1 MQTRLSSSHF
11 VGRIGELTE
20 LELAVREASA
30 GRPALVLLGG
40 ESGVGKTRLVG
51 ELERR
56 LSAGRGGA
64 AAAASPGAPLVL
76 RGEAVEQGD
85 GELPYAPLLG
95 ALRPIVRERHAALD
109 AMASASRRQ
118 LAALVP
124 ALDDGGPRG
133 DPDDATGQLRLFEA
147 LLELLHLLSESAPV
161 ALILEDM
168 HWADRSTRTFVAF
181 LARSLRQERLA
192 LLLTYRSD
200 ELHRRHA
207 LRPLLAELERLERA
221 RRIELEPFDRDELAE
236 VLADILGAPPS
247 PELVSRLFTRSEG
260 NPLYT
265 EELLAAGLDG
275 RGSAPQSLRDAFMT
289 RIERLADDAQRASRA
304 VAVGRA
310 LDQATLATVTGI
322 EHDRLHAALREAVSE
337 QVLVAG
343 EDGRFCFRH
352 ALLREA
358 LYDDLLPGERGE
370 LHLALARGLEL
381 QTGTPDEREV
391 ERATTIASHYAAAGD
406 QPAALR
412 ASIRAALA
420 AEQVH
425 AYGEVADL
433 AERALELWPRVPES
447 QRAQDLD
454 HVSLLALAS
463 RAHGMAGDRTRGE
476 VLLQS
481 ALVQLDPERDPRRY
495 SGLLARLARTQ
506 WALNRG
512 PEALDTAQR
521 ALAMLPEG
529 DGGRER
535 AMLLGWLART
545 RVLRGRLHDA
555 RRDGEQALAAATAAH
570 DSYAE
575 SEVLNTLG
583 MAHSR
588 LGDLEQGVA
597 LLRRAAAIAREND
610 DLDGVGYAY
619 ANLADMLNLAGHTS
633 DALGVAQEGLTA
645 MPRRLGRGRDWM
657 MLTVSDL
664 AFEAGDWVSARA
676 HLDPVTTHV
685 VGVLLIFREL
695 REAELALGE
704 GSEEV
709 AAQAL
714 GRIEPLVAVSTEA
727 QWHGGFGA
735 LLGDLRCRQGDLGGA
750 RAAVA
755 QALDQLELCTDDV
768 ARIARVT
775 ALGIRV
781 EADIAQR
788 ARDLSEPAE
797 GREALTRAKI
807 HMQRLRAAAQA
818 GQAVERAFL
827 AVGKAEMARA
837 RGRNDPALWLAAAEE
852 WDQVQRPYPA
862 AMARWRQAEA
872 HVEAGDRGAAAQAAD
887 AAGQAA
893 RGLGS
898 RWLSDEV
905 SGLCERA
912 RLRSAPPG
920 EPAAPAHPAPEDPF
934 GLTPRERQVLA
945 LLAQGATNRQ
955 IGAALFMAEKTA
967 SVHVSRILAKLGVH
981 TRTQA
986 AAVAHRLALARA

>member
-1 MQTRLSSSHF
+1 MCGLSEYGDTSVMQTRLSSSHF

-192 LLLTYRSD
+192 LLLTDRSD

-207 LRPLLAELERLERA
+207 LRPLLAELERLEGA
-221 RRIELEPFDRDELAE
+221 RRIELEPFDRDDLAE
-236 VLADILGAPPS
+236 VLADILGAAPN
-247 PELVSRLFTRSEG
+247 PELVTRLFTRSEG

-275 RGSAPQSLRDAFMT
+275 RGSAPQSLHDAFMS
-289 RIERLADDAQRASRA
+289 RIERLSEDAQRAARA

-310 LDQATLATVTGI
+310 LDQPTLATVTEMERGS
-322 EHDRLHAALREAVSE
+322 LHAALRETVSE

-343 EDGRFCFRH
+343 EEGRFCFRH

-381 QTGTPDEREV
+381 PTGVADEREM

-412 ASIRAALA
+412 ANIRAALA
-420 AEQVH
+420 AEQIH

-433 AERALELWPRVPES
+433 AERALELWPRVAEP
-447 QRAQDLD
+447 QRPQNLDL
-454 HVSLLALAS
+454 VSLLALAA

-476 VLLQS
+476 VLLES
-481 ALVQLDPERDPRRY
+481 ALAQLDPEGDPWRY

-512 PEALDTAQR
+512 PEALETAQR
-521 ALAMLPEG
+521 ALAMLPED

-555 RRDGEQALAAATAAH
+555 RRDGEQALAAARVAH

-588 LGDLEQGVA
+588 LGDLVQGEA
-597 LLRRAAAIAREND
+597 LLRRAIAIAREND

-619 ANLADMLNLAGHTS
+619 ANLADMLNLAGHTT
-633 DALGVAQEGLTA
+633 DALAVAHEGLKA
-645 MPRRLGRGRDWM
+645 IPQRLGRGRDCM
-657 MLTVSDL
+657 MLTVSEL

-676 HLDPVTTHV
+676 HLDPVTTHI

-704 GSEEV
+704 GSDDV

-714 GRIEPLVAVSTEA
+714 ARIEPLVAVSSEA

-735 LLGDLRCRQGDLGGA
+735 LLGELRCRQGDLRGA

-755 QALDQLELCTDDV
+755 QALDQLELVHRRC
-768 ARIARVT
+768 
-775 ALGIRV
+775 G
-781 EADIAQR
+781 ADR
-788 ARDLSEPAE
+788 ARN
-797 GREALTRAKI
+797 G
-807 HMQRLRAAAQA
+807 
-818 GQAVERAFL
+818 
-827 AVGKAEMARA
+827 ARRSR
-837 RGRNDPALWLAAAEE
+837 RGRYRPA
-852 WDQVQRPYPA
+852 
-862 AMARWRQAEA
+862 
-872 HVEAGDRGAAAQAAD
+872 
-887 AAGQAA
+887 
-893 RGLGS
+893 
-898 RWLSDEV
+898 
-905 SGLCERA
+905 
-912 RLRSAPPG
+912 
-920 EPAAPAHPAPEDPF
+920 
-934 GLTPRERQVLA
+934 
-945 LLAQGATNRQ
+945 
-955 IGAALFMAEKTA
+955 
-967 SVHVSRILAKLGVH
+967 
-981 TRTQA
+981 RT
-986 AAVAHRLALARA
+986 